1 MLASL
6 VLVFLVVVGTWLMI
20 GKNGK
25 VVEPRMGLQEGVVDL
40 GGRIDPNFP
49 EFPRYP
55 GIQVLKSYRKT
66 LGNNEGFTVI
76 WEATDAVDEVTR
88 WYVKELVGQGWEVEG
103 PDAPGSE
110 DEQVLAIRKSGQV
123 FNFIIKNDGERDMT
137 LIFVESILGQVY
149 E

>member
-1 MLASL
+1 
-6 VLVFLVVVGTWLMI
+6 
-20 GKNGK
+20 
-25 VVEPRMGLQEGVVDL
+25 
-40 GGRIDPNFP
+40 
-49 EFPRYP
+49 
-55 GIQVLKSYRKT
+55 
-66 LGNNEGFTVI
+66 
-76 WEATDAVDEVTR
+76 VDEVTR